1 MFGWPMEEEA
11 SPVSELLPERV
22 SPELRHLQAKLAAQ
36 FPYRQAAALLEELL
50 PETGGLNAFS
60 FLFAMQ
66 LTV

>member
-36 FPYRQAAALLEELL
+36 FPYRQAAALLEVAGNRRSKLCHDTQ
-50 PETGGLNAFS
+50 PNARCR
-60 FLFAMQ
+60 
-66 LTV
+66 